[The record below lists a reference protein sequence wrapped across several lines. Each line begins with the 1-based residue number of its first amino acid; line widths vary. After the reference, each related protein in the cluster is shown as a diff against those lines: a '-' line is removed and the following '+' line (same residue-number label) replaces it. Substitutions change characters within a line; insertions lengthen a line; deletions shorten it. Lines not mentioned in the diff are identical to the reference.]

1 MNILGITSPIS
12 WNSAA
17 AIIKDK
23 KLIATVEEERFNGI
37 KHSPRMLPLKS
48 IEYCL
53 KEAKLKPQDVNIIA
67 IGYRSPLEGYLL
79 SLVENIKHF
88 NLLRA
93 FRESGAFAEHLVG
106 YIRLKDWLKQKGFN
120 AKIIFV
126 PHHLAHASS
135 AYRCSGFE
143 EANIITIDG
152 QGEDDAGFLGYGKNG
167 KIKRVYKIG
176 HQKSLGWVYSQFT
189 DLLGFTSHSHEGKV
203 MGLAGWGKSILDTKE
218 LWKVTETNYKLLPNW
233 TEKIIE
239 LFGPKRN
246 RYDPITMRH
255 KNAAKTLQKFTEEA
269 GISMAKRIYAKT
281 GIRNFCLAG
290 GVALNCDMNA
300 KIAALPFVNNI
311 FIQPAS
317 NDAGTALGAA
327 LETANM
333 INENAD
339 FTMDHAYWGP
349 EYTNEE
355 IEKVL
360 KESKL
365 KYKKVANIEKY
376 VAQQLAKGKIV
387 AWCQGRLELGPRALG
402 NRSIL
407 GNPSY
412 KGMKDKINNEVKHR
426 ETWRPFAP
434 SVLEEHAEDYFDNY
448 IANPFMLI
456 TLKVKKD
463 KREKLK
469 ESMHID
475 NTARI
480 QTVSKKTNPKYHKL
494 INEFYKITKI
504 PVVINTSFN
513 DEGQPIVNTPKEAI
527 KTFTSTGLDILAI
540 GNYILEKKKL

>member
-1 MNILGITSPIS
+1 MNILGITAPIS

-23 KLIATVEEERFNGI
+23 KVIATVEEERFNGI
-37 KHSPRMLPLKS
+37 KHAPRMLPLKS

-53 KEAKLKPQDVNIIA
+53 KEAKLKPEDINIIA
-67 IGYRSPLEGYLL
+67 IGYKNPLEGYLL
-79 SLVENIKHF
+79 SVIENLKHL
-88 NLLRA
+88 NITRA
-93 FRESGAFAEHLVG
+93 IREGGAFAEYLVG
-106 YIRLKDWLKQKGFN
+106 YVRLKDWLKKKNFN
-120 AKIIFV
+120 AEIKFV
-126 PHHLAHASS
+126 PHHLAHAAS

-167 KIKRVYKIG
+167 TIKRVYKIG
-176 HQKSLGWVYSQFT
+176 HQKSLGWVYGQFT

-218 LWKVTETNYKLLPNW
+218 LWRVSEEDYKLLPNW
-233 TEKIIE
+233 YVKILE
-239 LFGPKRN
+239 LFGPKRD
-246 RYDPITMRH
+246 RYEPITMRH
-255 KNAAKTLQKFTEEA
+255 KNIAKTLQKFTEEA
-269 GISMAKRIYAKT
+269 GISMAKRIYKKT

-300 KIAALPFVNNI
+300 KIAALPFVDNI

-327 LETANM
+327 LEIANQ
-333 INENAD
+333 IGENSD
-339 FTMDHAYWGP
+339 FKMEHAYLGP

-355 IEKVL
+355 IEKIL

-365 KYKKVANIEKY
+365 KYKKVKNIEKF
-376 VAQQLAKGKIV
+376 VAQQLSKGKIV

-434 SVLEEHAEDYFDNY
+434 SVLEEHASDYFDNY
-448 IANPFMLI
+448 VPNPFMLI

-469 ESMHID
+469 EAMHID

-494 INEFYKITKI
+494 ISEFYKLTKI

-527 KTFTSTGLDILAI
+527 KTFTSTGLDTLAI
-540 GNYILEKKKL
+540 GNFILEKKSL